1 MEGGA
6 QTANLRHLGH
16 LPAQLA
22 PGRGPAARAV
32 PRCTGYTS
40 ESALSLLR
48 VPAVVRAGSNRRPS
62 AFQDVVPI
70 QLCPLHARCSGNSRI
85 YSGTGSR
92 SSRSSIA
99 SLKQARSSSSGGACA
114 SNQAGQPA
122 GGDWQRWCWAGRGTS
137 AQWLR
142 SGWRAPGSVL
152 PFHGRASPADKSAGW
167 SAKGGDPAVTRSH
180 QVDRRQQVSG
190 ETSGRQQYGHS
201 EREGDPLRR
210 TASRPVRGVA
220 WAGS

>member
-22 PGRGPAARAV
+22 PGRGPAVRAV

-48 VPAVVRAGSNRRPS
+48 VPAAVRAGSNRRPS
-62 AFQDVVPI
+62 AFSG
-70 QLCPLHARCSGNSRI
+70 RCADPAV
-85 YSGTGSR
+85 
-92 SSRSSIA
+92 SIA
-99 SLKQARSSSSGGACA
+99 RKMFREFAHLLRYRIQVQPVVDRVAEAARSSSSGGACA

-122 GGDWQRWCWAGRGTS
+122 GRDWQRWCWAGRGTS

-142 SGWRAPGSVL
+142 SGWRASGSVL
-152 PFHGRASPADKSAGW
+152 PFHGRASPAEGSAGW
-167 SAKGGDPAVTRSH
+167 PAKGGEPAVTRSH

-190 ETSGRQQYGHS
+190 ETSDRQQYGDS